1 MISCESVAFMLITWI
16 WNNLTVV
23 FNGFLFLKW
32 PKTQHVPLFTEED
45 PTYDDLTEENNS
57 IGMKW
62 LYDKF
67 VLWNFMKFCAENLWN
82 LYVQKLFSRLSRFY
96 GIFQDLLGSFKIFE
110 KWFINLWSY
119 SYWFVTC
126 PI

>member
-23 FNGFLFLKW
+23 FNGFLLLKW

-57 IGMKW
+57 IGMNW
-62 LYDKF
+62 LYDKI
-67 VLWNFMKFCAENLWN
+67 VLWNFMKFCAAKFMKFT
-82 LYVQKLFSRLSRFY
+82 YVCDNHFTGLSGVY
-96 GIFQDLLGSFKIFE
+96 GIYIE
-110 KWFINLWSY
+110 
-119 SYWFVTC
+119 
-126 PI
+126 